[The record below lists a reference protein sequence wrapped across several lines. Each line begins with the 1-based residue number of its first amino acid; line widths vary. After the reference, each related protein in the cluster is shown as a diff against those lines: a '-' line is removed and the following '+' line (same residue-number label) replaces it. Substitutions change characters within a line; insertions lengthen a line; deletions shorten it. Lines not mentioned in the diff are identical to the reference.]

1 MTSFSAT
8 SRGGEPVERKFPL
21 FNGGVWIALIAGVLT
36 LLLAQQVATGW
47 LALGE
52 QINIPRSNFNLQEWV
67 IIIGGAAWGLF
78 SLRTAGQMM
87 SKQEGAGVQ
96 AYFDGN
102 IPMPAG
108 LRYGVAALAVGAG
121 GLIFIALQ
129 IATRWLALGERI
141 NIPRSNLSWFEY
153 TTIVLCVVYAA
164 LLGRTILGF
173 LRRERPAWSWGIW
186 LAFFGIFIGFV
197 LFLSG
202 MFDIQTIVP
211 DEGTILNNLAGLV
224 YVLVPGWLI
233 ALPHMLLYRTLAPE
247 YGDSGPKKAISGSL
261 SERAK
266 ARDISSKRF
275 APGQSIRVR
284 LAKSPGAG
292 AIIGFVGLFIFFTI
306 ASDLFLQAP
315 SLASALS
322 NNVTRGIVVIGVTF
336 LMISGEFDLSV
347 GSLLGIGGLTFMG
360 LMTGQ
365 FPPGIPPLDP
375 IVAALLSLAFV
386 SFLGLLNGL
395 ILVVTGIPSFIVT
408 LASQLML
415 RGIPLVVI
423 AGGITLRYADY
434 YNTPPNIGISR
445 IVLIIFCVVGLV
457 ALLYLAWSILR
468 NAWRGL
474 QEQLY
479 GPRDEANDFRTLGLV
494 GSIVN
499 FAIMIVVF
507 VALGFILAGAL
518 GNQFGALAAGD
529 SLLVISAFDLANGR
543 ITSLPFI
550 GDLPVNINLRLGV
563 VWWMVLVIVFQFIL
577 TQTKYGNA
585 TFAVGGNS
593 GAARAQGINVNR
605 VKITNYVLVALLVG
619 FAGIL
624 DASRLQSI
632 DALRGT
638 GLELDVI
645 AATVIGGALLSGGYG
660 SVIGA
665 LLGVFIF
672 GMMQTG
678 LVLIGV
684 DARLFEAVI
693 GAIILVAVVINNWS
707 RSLRR

>member
-1 MTSFSAT
+1 MT
-8 SRGGEPVERKFPL
+8 
-21 FNGGVWIALIAGVLT
+21 
-36 LLLAQQVATGW
+36 
-47 LALGE
+47 
-52 QINIPRSNFNLQEWV
+52 
-67 IIIGGAAWGLF
+67 IGK
-78 SLRTAGQMM
+78 R
-87 SKQEGAGVQ
+87 EGAGVQ
-96 AYFDGN
+96 AYFDGSKT
-102 IPMPAG
+102 MPDG
-108 LRYGVAALAVGAG
+108 LRYGVAALAVCTG
-121 GLIFIALQ
+121 GLLFIAIQ
-129 IATRWLALGERI
+129 IATGWLALGERI
-141 NIPRSNLSWFEY
+141 NIPRSNLSWFEI
-153 TTIVLCVVYAA
+153 TTLVLCVLYAV
-164 LLGRTILGF
+164 LLGRTIFGF

-186 LAFFGIFIGFV
+186 LSFFGIFIGFV

-202 MFDIQTIVP
+202 LFDIQTIVP
-211 DEGTILNNLAGLV
+211 PGGTIFDNLAGLV
-224 YVLVPGWLI
+224 YVLVPGLMI
-233 ALPHMLLYRTLAPE
+233 SLPHMVLYRTLAPE
-247 YGDSGPKKAISGSL
+247 YGDSGPKKDISGSL

-365 FPPGIPPLDP
+365 FPPGIPPQHP
-375 IVAALLSLAFV
+375 IIAAFLSLVFV

-434 YNTPPNIGISR
+434 YSTPPNIEISR
-445 IVLIIFCVVGLV
+445 IILVVLAAVGLV
-457 ALLYLAWSILR
+457 ALLYLAWNILR
-468 NAWRGL
+468 NAWKAL
-474 QEQLY
+474 QERLQ
-479 GPRDEANDFRTLGLV
+479 GPADESNDFRTLGLI
-494 GSIVN
+494 GLGIN
-499 FAIMIVVF
+499 FVVMLVVF
-507 VALGFILAGAL
+507 VGLAIILIGALIAQFSALGS
-518 GNQFGALAAGD
+518 GD

-563 VWWMVLVIVFQFIL
+563 VWWMVLVIIFQFIL

-605 VKITNYVLVALLVG
+605 VKITNYVLVAALVG